1 MKKLFVIHPFLFAVY
16 PVLFLYSHNIEQSSL
31 SDIIW
36 PVIVLV
42 LFITIAQTLLT
53 LVFYKTT
60 KQQIGK
66 LKIALVISLFL
77 IVFFSY
83 GHVFNLLEG
92 FSIAGYLIGR
102 DRYILI
108 MSFIVLATGTYFII
122 RTKKNLQN
130 LSKTLNVAAGILVII
145 TIGNISIYELKD
157 DVNSMN
163 IEGVGL
169 ENSKGS
175 SENIKELPDIY
186 YIILD
191 AYASSKTLREIYG
204 FDNSGFENFLKDKGF
219 YIASRSRSN
228 YAETRLSL
236 SSSLNMVHINTF
248 GDKLDLPMLHKLFQE
263 NKVTRILKSKGYNIV
278 NISSNIGK
286 FQNLK
291 YADWNVKC
299 GSFLA
304 DEFQTTLIETTILGA
319 FKQYIHFAY
328 FYREKILCT
337 LSTLGEVKNKIR
349 KPFFVFAH
357 IMPPHPPYVF
367 GPHAEPVNSSLDL
380 TNWGK
385 LWVQKERYIDQVI
398 FVNNE
403 MKKIIPRILKSEREP
418 IIIIQGDHGPQIT
431 SKTTFEDEA
440 IKARMR
446 ILNAFYLPKN
456 DSSFLY
462 DSITPVNTFRLIFN
476 RYFNMKYESQEDK
489 SYFTRYA
496 MPYKFKDVT
505 DVTAQF

>member
-175 SENIKELPDIY
+175 SENIKELP
-186 YIILD
+186 
-191 AYASSKTLREIYG
+191 
-204 FDNSGFENFLKDKGF
+204 
-219 YIASRSRSN
+219 
-228 YAETRLSL
+228 
-236 SSSLNMVHINTF
+236 
-248 GDKLDLPMLHKLFQE
+248 
-263 NKVTRILKSKGYNIV
+263 
-278 NISSNIGK
+278 
-286 FQNLK
+286 
-291 YADWNVKC
+291 
-299 GSFLA
+299 
-304 DEFQTTLIETTILGA
+304 
-319 FKQYIHFAY
+319 
-328 FYREKILCT
+328 
-337 LSTLGEVKNKIR
+337 
-349 KPFFVFAH
+349 
-357 IMPPHPPYVF
+357 
-367 GPHAEPVNSSLDL
+367 
-380 TNWGK
+380 
-385 LWVQKERYIDQVI
+385 
-398 FVNNE
+398 
-403 MKKIIPRILKSEREP
+403 
-418 IIIIQGDHGPQIT
+418 
-431 SKTTFEDEA
+431 
-440 IKARMR
+440 
-446 ILNAFYLPKN
+446 
-456 DSSFLY
+456 
-462 DSITPVNTFRLIFN
+462 
-476 RYFNMKYESQEDK
+476 
-489 SYFTRYA
+489 
-496 MPYKFKDVT
+496 
-505 DVTAQF
+505 